1 MPSRI
6 EGDMSKEH
14 TKLDALQAE
23 LRKLELQ
30 ASYIQHSIDHGPGSE
45 DEMADDVDE
54 GSDIL
59 DVGNLSLGGRLW

>member
-1 MPSRI
+1 
-6 EGDMSKEH
+6 MSKEH
-14 TKLDALQAE
+14 TKLDELQAE

-30 ASYIQHSIDHGPGSE
+30 ASYIQRSIDHGPGSE
-45 DEMADDVDE
+45 DEMTDDVDE